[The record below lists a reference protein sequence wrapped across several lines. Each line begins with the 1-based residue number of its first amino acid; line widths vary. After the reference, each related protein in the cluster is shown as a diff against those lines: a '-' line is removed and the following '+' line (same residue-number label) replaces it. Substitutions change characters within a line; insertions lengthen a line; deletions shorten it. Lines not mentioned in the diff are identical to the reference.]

1 MGNTVKEFKKYR
13 QDCEITETY
22 VDGDL
27 YKITEEYKDDQG
39 EVVYVYEYYPTP
51 GEMLKAQ
58 KQKETTKNKK
68 KNESKINKKLAKNKK
83 KHF

>member
-1 MGNTVKEFKKYR
+1 MGNTNIKEVRKYR
-13 QDCEITETY
+13 QDCEVVEIY

-39 EVVYVYEYYPTP
+39 EVVYIYEYYPTP

-58 KQKETTKNKK
+58 KQKENL
-68 KNESKINKKLAKNKK
+68 SKINKKLNKIKNRQ
-83 KHF
+83 H